1 MAPDVDLSVLARE
14 AEGFS
19 GADLQAMVYNA
30 HLDVVHSSIALTTQT
45 KSQSQD
51 NGRPKQEEQAVK
63 YRQIAPVLS
72 VEISAAARGE
82 MDKKV
87 SFPFQNMDESKL
99 MIRWTP
105 SWRIRL
111 VLVCEK

>member
-30 HLDVVHSSIALTTQT
+30 HLDVVHSSITATTQS

-51 NGRPKQEEQAVK
+51 NGRPKQVDQGRK
-63 YRQIAPVLS
+63 YRQIAPILS
-72 VEISAAARGE
+72 EEVSAAARGE

-87 SFPFQNMDESKL
+87 SFPFRSMDGYKL
-99 MIRWTP
+99 I
-105 SWRIRL
+105 
-111 VLVCEK
+111 E

>member
-72 VEISAAARGE
+72 EEVSAAARGE

-87 SFPFQNMDESKL
+87 SSPLRRVIESKL
-99 MIRWTP
+99 I
-105 SWRIRL
+105 
-111 VLVCEK
+111 

>member
-1 MAPDVDLSVLARE
+1 MAPDVDLSVLARK

-30 HLDVVHSSIALTTQT
+30 HLDVVHASIALTTQS
-45 KSQSQD
+45 KSQPQA
-51 NGRPKQEEQAVK
+51 NGLPKPKQVEQAVK

-72 VEISAAARGE
+72 EEISAAARGE

-87 SFPFQNMDESKL
+87 SFPFQNMDGFKL

-105 SWRIRL
+105 S
-111 VLVCEK
+111 